1 MAAEG
6 PSGLHSGMAPDG
18 DQIEQ
23 TPGEV
28 HNHVPEL
35 DLKSKKAPTG
45 ARARSIKTPLQREAL
60 EAAFLINQF
69 PAEEVRR
76 ALGDRIQLT
85 ENQVQVWFSHKRRKD
100 KKSQQATAPAATPAV
115 TNGMSGNSAV
125 PVASPSEAPLASL
138 LSANSTPA
146 AAPSHIPIASL
157 PSFSTYLEKPS
168 ASAQASQLPAATTII
183 PKPVAAVMAS
193 IASAAEPPAAPARL
207 TQLPATVHVPHGQI
221 NGTAALLGHSLPVDL
236 HSSAYQGP
244 QAESIVRS
252 QAQPVFRPE
261 AHIPAQTQALSQAQR
276 LSTAFPR
283 QFLPNQY
290 PPQSFMAAQ
299 QAARL
304 APGITVSNFQPSL
317 PVQPSPSR
325 PIASQAFTLAATP
338 SSAAATPAS
347 WLAAQNSPIVSEAH
361 LPSPAVRPASEAAYA
376 NDSHPQ
382 SMHEDSD
389 AGTEEFET
397 AHEDRVVHA
406 EYRELVEQA
415 KQWLP
420 VPYRGDGPPLAFV
433 FDDPPSTD
441 GNDDA
446 DDAGGAVKRKRVMVD
461 GYEMEEDGEDGMN
474 FKKARLNPNQIRRPP
489 SAVKGGKEDVE
500 RRAFREAER
509 AQVLAKRVE
518 QTMMKDKERME
529 REKKRVK
536 EKLEREKKKDEVA
549 QSKAAEKLRQFHE
562 REAKKAAER
571 AEKEKRAEERKRLQD
586 EKRREK
592 ELLRALAAQERQATR
607 LRQRDVNTGP
617 KDDLDIEWEQL
628 MEAHHQ
634 AGYGSGTEDQP
645 DQGTDSWPVR
655 PEFPPT
661 SLNLVPAFAADLPQK
676 QGSDILMVAAFLQSF
691 SGLLG
696 LSSVTVD
703 NLLAAVVNGEQ
714 SQLLGQI
721 HIALLRLLQM
731 DLEEAHATGAIQG
744 GGATNFMDRAIINCA
759 HALEEAWA
767 WGFDVDVWRAHL
779 NTQTWPEVLRQYSI
793 AMGLGQKRPNPGRQP
808 RRKPKMGTEGED
820 IVKDEAGR
828 VTLVAPARFGLGT
841 VKGAAYKVLQDVGPE
856 GLAIP
861 EIARRIQEQG
871 LRDLTT
877 SKTPE
882 ASVAGALSRDVIF
895 ARVAPSTY
903 ALKANIALHKSG
915 ANAFKAE
922 IKAEEVKTEGDQT
935 EVKAEPAVQA
945 AAQDNGVKA
954 EARQHQHEED
964 DDTGSEGDSDEDEDY
979 ESKADAGES
988 WLQHLKTHEY
998 DDLSF
1003 EQRVNVLRTLVHL
1016 ALDGPAVR
1024 ASLEGRIEEAQRV
1037 RKQMWEEAKIEKRLR
1052 QQEAAEKAKKS
1063 AEDAQRAL
1071 DAYNANTDSPAR
1083 DPVPPAHT
1091 GETSSSATNA
1101 QQHQAESNAGA
1112 STSQSALQQQPPE
1125 DEMSAAAASKQRQQ
1139 QRAETIRR
1147 ADEVHAIRGE
1157 PLGLDR
1163 RHNRYWH
1170 LAAHQEAGAAADPSL
1185 GRILVESHQD
1195 GKWRLLGQAHQI
1207 EQLLSSLE
1215 RKGAREGVL
1224 HSALVRHQSSIE
1236 RGMPAYS
1243 FHMPPTLEEQT
1254 QQQRSRLDMEHHT
1267 CLWNLSLQAL
1277 PYLHDQDPVTG
1288 LSPHKGEPSSVTK
1301 LRADM
1306 LRVEAALPLSA
1317 MKDAVWNSEVWQ
1329 AAVQGAQ
1336 SALQLRQALGQLE
1349 LAVHEGFLW
1358 QSHVQ
1363 PRQPLLV
1370 KRAWM
1375 PIGSSASVMV
1385 QQPTER
1391 ALSATPVEPATP
1403 DSTSDYLTWLPA
1415 TCSAVSLRLFAVD
1428 SAIIY
1433 RPGDQPG
1440 RETLQAYKYIQ
1451 RPSSTPAPGS
1461 KNAELH
1467 EPRASLHT
1475 TSGAP
1480 VSQGGQAKHPLFP
1493 PFPQAVLQGPRQN
1506 FRLPVADFKQAVL
1519 DAQNG
1524 VKGPGSGGTGLK
1536 ICLPTGKGSSVGH
1549 ASNQKGQPHGAQNKP
1564 PGQSRSSMGNGKAR
1578 SKKVGKVQ
1586 SLQQQA
1592 SADMELDE
1600 LTARSNTA
1608 TPGPS
1613 EVDVQSLGRSV
1624 EDSDDE
1630 PEISSEDEQ
1639 QHNNSD
1645 VELSD

>member
-6 PSGLHSGMAPDG
+6 PSGLHSGMAPEG

-23 TPGEV
+23 TPGEI
-28 HNHVPEL
+28 HNHGPEL

-100 KKSQQATAPAATPAV
+100 KKSQQATAPAATTAV
-115 TNGMSGNSAV
+115 SNGIGTSSAV
-125 PVASPSEAPLASL
+125 PVASPSEAPVAFV

-157 PSFSTYLEKPS
+157 PSFSTYLEKPA
-168 ASAQASQLPAATTII
+168 ASAQASQLPVATTI

-193 IASAAEPPAAPARL
+193 TASAAAPPAVLAQSM
-207 TQLPATVHVPHGQI
+207 QLPASVHVPSGQL
-221 NGTAALLGHSLPVDL
+221 NGTAAFLGHSLPVDL
-236 HSSAYQGP
+236 QPSAYQEL
-244 QAESIVRS
+244 QAESTVRS
-252 QAQPVFRPE
+252 QAQPVFHPE
-261 AHIPAQTQALSQAQR
+261 ARIPTQTQALSQAHR

-290 PPQSFMAAQ
+290 PPQSFVAAQ
-299 QAARL
+299 KAARL

-317 PVQPSPSR
+317 PVQPSPVR
-325 PIASQAFTLAATP
+325 PIASQTLTPAAAP
-338 SSAAATPAS
+338 SSATATPAS
-347 WLAAQNSPIVSEAH
+347 WLAARSSPIVSEAH
-361 LPSPAVRPASEAAYA
+361 LPSPAARPASEAAYA

-406 EYRELVEQA
+406 EHH
-415 KQWLP
+415 
-420 VPYRGDGPPLAFV
+420 
-433 FDDPPSTD
+433 
-441 GNDDA
+441 GNDA
-446 DDAGGAVKRKRVMVD
+446 DDAGGAVTRKRVMVD
-461 GYEMEEDGEDGMN
+461 GFEMEEDGEDGMH

-489 SAVKGGKEDVE
+489 SAGKGGKEDAE
-500 RRAFREAER
+500 RRAYREAER
-509 AQVLAKRVE
+509 AHILAKRVE

-645 DQGTDSWPVR
+645 DQGTDTSLER

-676 QGSDILMVAAFLQSF
+676 QGSDMLMVAAFLQSF

-696 LSSVTVD
+696 LSPVTVD

-779 NTQTWPEVLRQYSI
+779 NAQTWPEVLRQYSI
-793 AMGLGQKRPNPGRQP
+793 AMGLGQKRPKPGQQP

-895 ARVAPSTY
+895 ARVAPSIY

-915 ANAFKAE
+915 ANAVKAE
-922 IKAEEVKTEGDQT
+922 IKAEELKTEGGQT
-935 EVKAEPAVQA
+935 EVKAEPVVQA
-945 AAQDNGVKA
+945 TAQDNGVKA

-964 DDTGSEGDSDEDEDY
+964 DDTGSEGDSDEDEEY
-979 ESKADAGES
+979 ETKADAGES

-1003 EQRVNVLRTLVHL
+1003 EQRVNCLKMLVHL

-1024 ASLEGRIEEAQRV
+1024 ASLDGRIEEAQRV

-1063 AEDAQRAL
+1063 AQDAQRAL
-1071 DAYNANTDSPAR
+1071 DAYNASTDSPAH

-1091 GETSSSATNA
+1091 
-1101 QQHQAESNAGA
+1101 
-1112 STSQSALQQQPPE
+1112 
-1125 DEMSAAAASKQRQQ
+1125 
-1139 QRAETIRR
+1139 
-1147 ADEVHAIRGE
+1147 
-1157 PLGLDR
+1157 
-1163 RHNRYWH
+1163 
-1170 LAAHQEAGAAADPSL
+1170 
-1185 GRILVESHQD
+1185 
-1195 GKWRLLGQAHQI
+1195 
-1207 EQLLSSLE
+1207 
-1215 RKGAREGVL
+1215 
-1224 HSALVRHQSSIE
+1224 
-1236 RGMPAYS
+1236 
-1243 FHMPPTLEEQT
+1243 
-1254 QQQRSRLDMEHHT
+1254 
-1267 CLWNLSLQAL
+1267 
-1277 PYLHDQDPVTG
+1277 
-1288 LSPHKGEPSSVTK
+1288 
-1301 LRADM
+1301 
-1306 LRVEAALPLSA
+1306 VEAALPLSA

-1329 AAVQGAQ
+1329 AAVKGAQ

-1349 LAVHEGFLW
+1349 SAVHEGFLW

-1370 KRAWM
+1370 KGAWM

-1385 QQPTER
+1385 QQPMER
-1391 ALSATPVEPATP
+1391 PLSAAPVAPAAP
-1403 DSTSDYLTWLPA
+1403 NPTSEYLTWLPA
-1415 TCSAVSLRLFAVD
+1415 TCSAVSLRLFALD

-1440 RETLQAYKYIQ
+1440 RETLQAYRYIQ
-1451 RPSSTPAPGS
+1451 RPSSTPMPGS
-1461 KNAELH
+1461 KSVELH

-1480 VSQGGQAKHPLFP
+1480 VSQGGRAKHSLFP
-1493 PFPQAVLQGPRQN
+1493 PFPQAVLQGPRQS

-1524 VKGPGSGGTGLK
+1524 VEGPGSSGTGLK
-1536 ICLPTGKGSSVGH
+1536 VRLPMGKRSSVGH
-1549 ASNQKGQPHGAQNKP
+1549 ASKQKGQPRGARNKP
-1564 PGQSRSSMGNGKAR
+1564 PGQSRSSTGNGKAR
-1578 SKKVGKVQ
+1578 SKKAGRVQ

-1592 SADMELDE
+1592 SADMDLDE

-1608 TPGPS
+1608 TPGLS
-1613 EVDVQSLGRSV
+1613 EDDVQSLGRSA
-1624 EDSDDE
+1624 EDSDDDE

>member
-6 PSGLHSGMAPDG
+6 PSGLHSGMAPEG

-23 TPGEV
+23 TPGEI
-28 HNHVPEL
+28 HNHGPEL

-100 KKSQQATAPAATPAV
+100 KKSQQATAPAATTAV
-115 TNGMSGNSAV
+115 SNGIGTSSAV
-125 PVASPSEAPLASL
+125 PVASPSEAPVAFV

-157 PSFSTYLEKPS
+157 PSFSTYLEKPA
-168 ASAQASQLPAATTII
+168 ASAQASQLPVATTI

-193 IASAAEPPAAPARL
+193 TASAAAPPAVLAQSM
-207 TQLPATVHVPHGQI
+207 QLPASVHVPSGQL
-221 NGTAALLGHSLPVDL
+221 NGTAAFLGHSLPVDL
-236 HSSAYQGP
+236 QPSAYQEL
-244 QAESIVRS
+244 QAESTVRS
-252 QAQPVFRPE
+252 QAQPVFHPE
-261 AHIPAQTQALSQAQR
+261 ARIPTQTQALSQAHR

-290 PPQSFMAAQ
+290 PPQSFVAAQ
-299 QAARL
+299 KAARL

-317 PVQPSPSR
+317 PVQPSPVR
-325 PIASQAFTLAATP
+325 PIASQTLTPAAAP
-338 SSAAATPAS
+338 SSATATPAS
-347 WLAAQNSPIVSEAH
+347 WLAARSSPIVSEAH
-361 LPSPAVRPASEAAYA
+361 LPSPAARPASEAAYA

-406 EYRELVEQA
+406 EHRELVEQA

-433 FDDPPSTD
+433 FDDPPSAD
-441 GNDDA
+441 GNDA
-446 DDAGGAVKRKRVMVD
+446 DDAGGAVTRKRVMVD
-461 GYEMEEDGEDGMN
+461 GFEMEEDGEDGMH

-489 SAVKGGKEDVE
+489 SAGKGGKEDAE
-500 RRAFREAER
+500 RRAYREAER
-509 AQVLAKRVE
+509 AHILAKRVE

-645 DQGTDSWPVR
+645 DQGTDTSLER

-676 QGSDILMVAAFLQSF
+676 QGSDMLMVAAFLQSF

-696 LSSVTVD
+696 LSPVTVD

-779 NTQTWPEVLRQYSI
+779 NAQTWPEVLRQYSI
-793 AMGLGQKRPNPGRQP
+793 AMGLGQKRPKPGQQP

-895 ARVAPSTY
+895 ARVAPSIY
-903 ALKANIALHKSG
+903 ALKANIALH
-915 ANAFKAE
+915 
-922 IKAEEVKTEGDQT
+922 
-935 EVKAEPAVQA
+935 
-945 AAQDNGVKA
+945 
-954 EARQHQHEED
+954 
-964 DDTGSEGDSDEDEDY
+964 
-979 ESKADAGES
+979 
-988 WLQHLKTHEY
+988 
-998 DDLSF
+998 
-1003 EQRVNVLRTLVHL
+1003 
-1016 ALDGPAVR
+1016 
-1024 ASLEGRIEEAQRV
+1024 
-1037 RKQMWEEAKIEKRLR
+1037 
-1052 QQEAAEKAKKS
+1052 
-1063 AEDAQRAL
+1063 
-1071 DAYNANTDSPAR
+1071 
-1083 DPVPPAHT
+1083 
-1091 GETSSSATNA
+1091 
-1101 QQHQAESNAGA
+1101 
-1112 STSQSALQQQPPE
+1112 
-1125 DEMSAAAASKQRQQ
+1125 
-1139 QRAETIRR
+1139 
-1147 ADEVHAIRGE
+1147 
-1157 PLGLDR
+1157 
-1163 RHNRYWH
+1163 
-1170 LAAHQEAGAAADPSL
+1170 
-1185 GRILVESHQD
+1185 
-1195 GKWRLLGQAHQI
+1195 
-1207 EQLLSSLE
+1207 
-1215 RKGAREGVL
+1215 
-1224 HSALVRHQSSIE
+1224 
-1236 RGMPAYS
+1236 
-1243 FHMPPTLEEQT
+1243 
-1254 QQQRSRLDMEHHT
+1254 
-1267 CLWNLSLQAL
+1267 
-1277 PYLHDQDPVTG
+1277 
-1288 LSPHKGEPSSVTK
+1288 
-1301 LRADM
+1301 
-1306 LRVEAALPLSA
+1306 
-1317 MKDAVWNSEVWQ
+1317 
-1329 AAVQGAQ
+1329 
-1336 SALQLRQALGQLE
+1336 
-1349 LAVHEGFLW
+1349 
-1358 QSHVQ
+1358 
-1363 PRQPLLV
+1363 
-1370 KRAWM
+1370 
-1375 PIGSSASVMV
+1375 
-1385 QQPTER
+1385 
-1391 ALSATPVEPATP
+1391 
-1403 DSTSDYLTWLPA
+1403 
-1415 TCSAVSLRLFAVD
+1415 
-1428 SAIIY
+1428 
-1433 RPGDQPG
+1433 
-1440 RETLQAYKYIQ
+1440 
-1451 RPSSTPAPGS
+1451 
-1461 KNAELH
+1461 
-1467 EPRASLHT
+1467 
-1475 TSGAP
+1475 
-1480 VSQGGQAKHPLFP
+1480 
-1493 PFPQAVLQGPRQN
+1493 
-1506 FRLPVADFKQAVL
+1506 
-1519 DAQNG
+1519 
-1524 VKGPGSGGTGLK
+1524 
-1536 ICLPTGKGSSVGH
+1536 
-1549 ASNQKGQPHGAQNKP
+1549 
-1564 PGQSRSSMGNGKAR
+1564 
-1578 SKKVGKVQ
+1578 
-1586 SLQQQA
+1586 
-1592 SADMELDE
+1592 
-1600 LTARSNTA
+1600 
-1608 TPGPS
+1608 
-1613 EVDVQSLGRSV
+1613 
-1624 EDSDDE
+1624 
-1630 PEISSEDEQ
+1630 
-1639 QHNNSD
+1639 
-1645 VELSD
+1645 